1 MVWPM
6 TRPDPKRTP
15 AGFRKRTSCGTR
27 RVSII
32 GLVMLT
38 ATEKDCVGE
47 AVGINKNVR
56 TPASFYYL
64 LDLISP

>member
-1 MVWPM
+1 
-6 TRPDPKRTP
+6 
-15 AGFRKRTSCGTR
+15 
-27 RVSII
+27 
-32 GLVMLT
+32 MLT